1 MTQIPK
7 EAHVPVTGAHPYVAS
22 QSKGDSLDLEVGR
35 FAWVIQW
42 AQCSHGVLV
51 GGRQEDQNQ
60 KKGRLEWWTL
70 KMVQDPRSKKYSVYW
85 RRQGSEFSPKAY
97 KGNTAIR
104 TP

>member
-1 MTQIPK
+1 M
-7 EAHVPVTGAHPYVAS
+7 S
-22 QSKGDSLDLEVGR
+22 QSLEPIRMLLHRAKGTLWTLRWGGLPGSSM
-35 FAWVIQW
+35 W

-70 KMVQDPRSKKYSVYW
+70 KMVQDPRSKKYSIYW